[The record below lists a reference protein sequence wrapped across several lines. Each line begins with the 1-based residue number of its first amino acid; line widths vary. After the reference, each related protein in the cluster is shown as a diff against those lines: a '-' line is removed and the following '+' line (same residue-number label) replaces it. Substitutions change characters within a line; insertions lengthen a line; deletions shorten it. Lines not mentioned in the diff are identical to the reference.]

1 MPSEYPAWSSGT
13 NQTNIRKGSLSFSD
27 MDTLFSVATT
37 SESSTSPLPLSWD
50 DSVWDFPLP
59 NSNTTA
65 ALAPHQYVCE
75 DSDDVNAIPAWESAP
90 SDWDYE
96 SAHKVAEKLL
106 SLDLSNE
113 NSAHDYKAYSSQ
125 QPNINPNTN
134 PRFKTEFCRNFRE
147 KGACVYGENCQFAH
161 GKTELR
167 HDVVRHSKYKTK
179 LCQKFW
185 IAGYCAY
192 GARCNFI
199 HQQEDTDEVKHNN
212 STRGFRAFRS
222 TFYRKTS
229 ESSDSGID
237 CVQRMPPPP
246 ARTMQDQKVKRPFLF
261 EKGGWRSF
269 RTYPEFNMN
278 VHDSN
283 QNLFSTFSKE
293 NNCFEEGKSIVPHP
307 EHNPIP
313 ALSSRNGN

>member
-1 MPSEYPAWSSGT
+1 MPSDYPAWSSGT
-13 NQTNIRKGSLSFSD
+13 NQTKIRKGSSGFSD

-37 SESSTSPLPLSWD
+37 SESSTSPLPVSWD
-50 DSVWDFPLP
+50 DVSVWDFPLP
-59 NSNTTA
+59 NSIIRA
-65 ALAPHQYVCE
+65 APPPPQNAWE
-75 DSDDVNAIPAWESAP
+75 DSNDGNAIPAWESAP

-96 SAHKVAEKLL
+96 SAQKVAEKLL
-106 SLDLSNE
+106 SLDLSDE
-113 NSAHDYKAYSSQ
+113 NSPHDKSHQS
-125 QPNINPNTN
+125 NINPNTN

-161 GKTELR
+161 GKNELR

-199 HQQEDTDEVKHNN
+199 HNQKETDEVIPNN
-212 STRGFRAFRS
+212 STGGFRAFRK

-237 CVQRMPPPP
+237 SAPRMPPPP
-246 ARTMQDQKVKRPFLF
+246 ARIMQDQNDKRSMYSDKVAGRAC
-261 EKGGWRSF
+261 GS
-269 RTYPEFNMN
+269 YPEFNISI
-278 VHDSN
+278 HDSN
-283 QNLFSTFSKE
+283 RNLFGTFSKVK
-293 NNCFEEGKSIVPHP
+293 NCFDQGKSIVPHP

-313 ALSSRNGN
+313 ALSTRNGN

>member
-65 ALAPHQYVCE
+65 ALAPQQYVCE

-113 NSAHDYKAYSSQ
+113 NSAHDY
-125 QPNINPNTN
+125 
-134 PRFKTEFCRNFRE
+134 
-147 KGACVYGENCQFAH
+147 
-161 GKTELR
+161 
-167 HDVVRHSKYKTK
+167 
-179 LCQKFW
+179 
-185 IAGYCAY
+185 
-192 GARCNFI
+192 
-199 HQQEDTDEVKHNN
+199 
-212 STRGFRAFRS
+212 
-222 TFYRKTS
+222 
-229 ESSDSGID
+229 
-237 CVQRMPPPP
+237 MP
-246 ARTMQDQKVKRPFLF
+246 TL
-261 EKGGWRSF
+261 
-269 RTYPEFNMN
+269 
-278 VHDSN
+278 
-283 QNLFSTFSKE
+283 
-293 NNCFEEGKSIVPHP
+293 
-307 EHNPIP
+307 
-313 ALSSRNGN
+313 LSSRTSTQIRIPDSRLSSAEIFERKAHVCTEKIASLHMARLS